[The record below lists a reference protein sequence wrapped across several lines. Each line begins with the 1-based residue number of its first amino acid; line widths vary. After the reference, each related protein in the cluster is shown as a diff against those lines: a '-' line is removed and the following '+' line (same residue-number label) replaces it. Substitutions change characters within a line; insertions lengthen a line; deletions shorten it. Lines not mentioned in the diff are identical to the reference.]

1 MVDNAKRIRLSF
13 HTKVLLPVLGFLV
26 LVPAIMVGIVNSKIR
41 EQMLR
46 ETRRSVATA
55 NGVFRQAIES
65 RSRDLL
71 ERMRSAL
78 NEARYR
84 SFAQVAANGPSPAAD
99 ATIRVFLSE
108 RLQDFGDDC
117 QVIFFSYEGD
127 PKPVGFLRRSS
138 FDVDDFARASS
149 AVTAIAAKGE
159 PYTSL
164 LSFNGAVFRV
174 ASVPVTSP
182 DNDQYVG
189 VLTIGVRMAE
199 SAVQQLGKLTHTEIL
214 LMASRGTVVS
224 SLSGLSDD
232 LAQEIER
239 TASKS
244 AGSKADSNGMRAD
257 SLVINGEHFLALGD
271 TYNEGDASHGVPY
284 VLLSSYETSLQ
295 ALEDTQQTLVAV
307 AVAGMLL
314 SGATIWYF
322 IRRSTQPLRELHDSA
337 EAVGRG
343 DFSRRIQVFSNDECG
358 DLADAFNRMT
368 GSLQGSRD
376 ELEKTVDTL
385 KATQAQLIQSEK
397 LSAVGQFVA
406 GVAHE
411 LNNPL
416 TSVIGFSDLLSM
428 TTEDETVRPHL
439 EMIAKSAHRCHK
451 IVQNLL
457 GFARQHAPE
466 RKLTKIE
473 GTIEEVLEIMAYDLR
488 TSNILV
494 TKDFQK
500 NLPPI
505 LGDCHQLQQVFVN
518 ILGNA
523 RQAIQGFRPDGA
535 ITVRTRGEPGMLS
548 IEFEDN
554 GPGISPANLSRIFDP
569 FFTTKPVGKG
579 TGLGLSLSYGII
591 QEHQGRVRV
600 TSEPGCGAVFRIELP
615 VAPSDGVQPAA
626 GDEAAARAPRTSALR
641 GTSVLLVDD
650 EEWILVLGKKLLQAD
665 GHAVEIASG
674 GEEALKAMKS
684 MKFDGIVCDWK
695 MPGMNGI
702 QFYEHL
708 LATNAAMAK
717 RVLFMS
723 GDVINDN
730 FQDFLRRNS
739 RRCIS
744 KPFPVAE
751 FQDAV
756 VALIEG

>member
-1 MVDNAKRIRLSF
+1 MTANGKQVRLSF
-13 HTKVLLPVLGFLV
+13 QTKVLIPVLAFLV
-26 LVPAIMVGIVNSKIR
+26 LVPAIMVGIVNSRIK
-41 EQMLR
+41 EQLLR
-46 ETRRSVATA
+46 ETQRSAATA

-84 SFAQVAANGPSPAAD
+84 SFAQVAANGQSAAAD

-117 QVIFFSYEGD
+117 QVIFFSYEGGT
-127 PKPVGFLRRSS
+127 KPVGFLRRSS
-138 FDVDDFARASS
+138 FDVGDFAKAAS
-149 AVTAIAAKGE
+149 AVTRIAVKGE
-159 PYTSL
+159 AYSSI

-182 DNDQYVG
+182 DNEQYVG
-189 VLTIGVRMAE
+189 VLTIGVRIAE
-199 SAVQQLGKLTHTEIL
+199 GAVQELSKLTHTEIL
-214 LMASRGTVVS
+214 LLANDHIVS
-224 SLSGLSDD
+224 SISVPSED
-232 LAQEIER
+232 LTQEIER
-239 TASKS
+239 ASH
-244 AGSKADSNGMRAD
+244 GADPGGDRDRSRTD
-257 SLVINGEHFLALGD
+257 SLVINGEHFLALSD
-271 TYNEGDASHGVPY
+271 VYNEGDASRGVPY
-284 VLLSSYETSLQ
+284 ILLSSYEASLQ
-295 ALEDTQQTLVAV
+295 ALEDTQRTLVAV
-307 AVAGMLL
+307 AIAGMLL
-314 SGATIWYF
+314 SGVTIWYF
-322 IRRSTQPLRELHDSA
+322 VRRGTRPLRELRDSA

-343 DFSRRIQVFSNDECG
+343 DFSRRIQIFSNDECG

-368 GSLQGSRD
+368 GNLQGSRA
-376 ELEKTVDTL
+376 ELEKAVETL

-416 TSVIGFSDLLSM
+416 TAVIGFSDLLSM
-428 TTEDETVRPHL
+428 TTEDESVRPHL

-466 RKLTKIE
+466 RKLIKIS

-488 TSNILV
+488 TSNIEV
-494 TKDFQK
+494 VKDFQK

-505 LGDCHQLQQVFVN
+505 LGDSHQLQQVFVN

-523 RQAIQGFRPDGA
+523 RQAMQGFRPDGT
-535 ITVRTRGEPGMLS
+535 ITVRAREDNGMLT

-554 GPGISPANLSRIFDP
+554 GPGISAANLSRIFDP

-591 QEHQGRVRV
+591 QEHQGRIHV
-600 TSEPGCGAVFRIELP
+600 TSEPGHGAVFRIELP
-615 VAPSDGVQPAA
+615 VARAEGTPPAG
-626 GDEAAARAPRTSALR
+626 GDDSASRELRTSAPR
-641 GTSVLLVDD
+641 GTSILLVDD
-650 EEWILVLGKKLLQAD
+650 EEWILVLGKELLQAD
-665 GHAVEIASG
+665 GHSVQTASS
-674 GEEALKAMKS
+674 GEEAVTAMRRQ
-684 MKFDGIVCDWK
+684 KFDGIVCDWK

-708 LATNAAMAK
+708 LATNSAMAS

-723 GDVINDN
+723 GDVINDH
-730 FQDFLRRNS
+730 FQEFLRRNS

-744 KPFPVAE
+744 KPFPVSE

-756 VALIEG
+756 VGLVAN

>member
-1 MVDNAKRIRLSF
+1 MTANGKRVRLSF
-13 HTKVLLPVLGFLV
+13 QTKVLIPVLAFLV
-26 LVPAIMVGIVNSKIR
+26 LVPAIMVGIVNSRISG
-41 EQMLR
+41 QLLR
-46 ETRRSVATA
+46 ETQRSVATA

-78 NEARYR
+78 NESRYR
-84 SFAQVAANGPSPAAD
+84 SFAQVAANGQSAAAD

-117 QVIFFSYEGD
+117 QVIFFSYEGGT
-127 PKPVGFLRRSS
+127 KPVGYLRRSS
-138 FDVDDFARASS
+138 FDMGDFAKAAS
-149 AVTAIAAKGE
+149 AVTGIAVKGE
-159 PYTSL
+159 AYTNI

-174 ASVPVTSP
+174 GSVPVTSP
-182 DNDQYVG
+182 DNEQYVG
-189 VLTIGVRMAE
+189 VLTIGVRIAE
-199 SAVQQLGKLTHTEIL
+199 SAVQELGKLTHTEIL
-214 LMASRGTVVS
+214 LLANDHVVVS
-224 SLSGLSDD
+224 SFSVPSED

-239 TASKS
+239 ASH
-244 AGSKADSNGMRAD
+244 GADSHGDGDRSHTD
-257 SLVINGEHFLALGD
+257 SLVINGEHFLALSD
-271 TYNEGDASHGVPY
+271 VYNEGDASRGVSY
-284 VLLSSYETSLQ
+284 VLLSSYEASLQ
-295 ALEDTQQTLVAV
+295 ALEDTQRTLVAV
-307 AVAGMLL
+307 AIAGMLL

-322 IRRSTQPLRELHDSA
+322 VRRGTRPLRELRDSA

-343 DFSRRIQVFSNDECG
+343 DFSRRIQKFSNDECG

-368 GSLQGSRD
+368 GSLQGSRA
-376 ELEKTVDTL
+376 ELEKAVETL

-416 TSVIGFSDLLSM
+416 TAVIGFSDLLNM
-428 TTEDETVRPHL
+428 TTEDESVRPHL

-466 RKLTKIE
+466 RKLIE
-473 GTIEEVLEIMAYDLR
+473 ISKTIEVVLEIMAYDLR
-488 TSNILV
+488 TSNIEV
-494 TKDFQK
+494 VRDFQK
-500 NLPPI
+500 DLPPI
-505 LGDCHQLQQVFVN
+505 LGDSHQLQQVFVN

-523 RQAIQGFRPDGA
+523 RQAMQGFRPDGT
-535 ITVRTRGEPGMLS
+535 ITIRVREDRGKVA
-548 IEFEDN
+548 IEFEDD
-554 GPGISPANLSRIFDP
+554 GPGISAANLSRIFDP

-591 QEHQGRVRV
+591 QEHQGRINV
-600 TSEPGCGAVFRIELP
+600 TSAPGHGAVFRIELP
-615 VAPSDGVQPAA
+615 VTRSESNQVPG
-626 GDEAAARAPRTSALR
+626 GDESASSELRTSAAR
-641 GTSVLLVDD
+641 GTSILLVDD

-665 GHAVEIASG
+665 GHSVQTASS
-674 GEEALKAMKS
+674 GEEAVAAMRRQ
-684 MKFDGIVCDWK
+684 KFDGIVCDWK

-708 LATNAAMAK
+708 LATNSAMAK

-730 FQDFLRRNS
+730 FQEFLRRNS

-744 KPFPVAE
+744 KPFPVSE

-756 VALIEG
+756 VGLVAG